1 MAVNGEN
8 KSEAMGMAVFQGDK
22 MVGTLGSIDGELYNL
37 LSGNLKRSYISF
49 RNGQNDKLIVV
60 RIFQDKKPSYRID
73 IKKKKVKIKLFV
85 ESDLYSKPSEN
96 FDVEALE
103 EEITKEI
110 NAAGEQFI
118 KKVRD
123 EMDCD
128 PLGLEE
134 KMEYNFLTN
143 HQLEQYDFKNDFK
156 NYDIEVNTEF
166 RIRRIGMKL

>member
-1 MAVNGEN
+1 M
-8 KSEAMGMAVFQGDK
+8 
-22 MVGTLGSIDGELYNL
+22 
-37 LSGNLKRSYISF
+37 
-49 RNGQNDKLIVV
+49 
-60 RIFQDKKPSYRID
+60 
-73 IKKKKVKIKLFV
+73 
-85 ESDLYSKPSEN
+85 
-96 FDVEALE
+96 EALE
-103 EEITKEI
+103 EDITKEI

-118 KKVRD
+118 KKIRD

-143 HQLEQYDFKNDFK
+143 HQLERYDFKNDFK